1 MFFYVSKT
9 LWFFAQPFN
18 FAVFVL
24 VAGLVATLLGRKRLA
39 AMAALAGT
47 LILALCAWT
56 SIGALLMH
64 PLEERFHKPAE
75 LPEHVDGI
83 VVLGGGLEGAINFV
97 RGGYEMNSAG
107 DRLVEAVLLAQRFPQ
122 ARILVSGGVGTM
134 LAKAEGDADT
144 AVRLFSAFGIP
155 SERLIVE
162 DRSRNTAENAAFS
175 KQMVNPKPGEN
186 WLLVTSAFHMP
197 RSVGLFRKVG
207 FPVIP
212 WPVDYRTTGQERFGL
227 FTDDDPVD
235 SLQITTVAVREWIG
249 LAGYWLAGYI
259 DTIFPAP
266 G

>member
-9 LWFFAQPFN
+9 FWFFAQPFN
-18 FAVFVL
+18 LATFILA
-24 VAGLVATLLGRKRLA
+24 AGLVATFFGRKRLG
-39 AMAALAGT
+39 ALGSLIAL

-56 SIGALLMH
+56 SAGALLLH
-64 PLEERFHKPAE
+64 PLEERFHRPAQ

-83 VVLGGGLEGAINFV
+83 VVLGGGLEGEINFV

-107 DRLVEAVLLAQRFPQ
+107 DRFVEAVLMAQRFPQ
-122 ARILVSGGVGTM
+122 AKILVSGGVGSVLT
-134 LAKAEGDADT
+134 KAEADADT
-144 AVRLFSAFGIP
+144 AVRFFSAFGIP
-155 SERLIVE
+155 RERLIIE

-175 KQMVNPKPGEN
+175 KQMVNPKPEEN

-212 WPVDYRTTGQERFGL
+212 WPADYSTTGQERFGL
-227 FTDDDPVD
+227 FVDDDPVH
-235 SLQITTVAVREWIG
+235 SLQLTTVAVREWIG

-259 DTIFPAP
+259 DNIFPAP